1 MLVIPGT
8 RYPCARACL
17 MQTSKFGASHFQPVS
32 GQKTRV
38 ESVLC
43 IPGFARFLNGPCTMR

>member
-1 MLVIPGT
+1 MRSSLPDANFKIWSDPI
-8 RYPCARACL
+8 
-17 MQTSKFGASHFQPVS
+17 FQPVS

-43 IPGFARFLNGPCTMR
+43 IPGFARFLNGIPNT